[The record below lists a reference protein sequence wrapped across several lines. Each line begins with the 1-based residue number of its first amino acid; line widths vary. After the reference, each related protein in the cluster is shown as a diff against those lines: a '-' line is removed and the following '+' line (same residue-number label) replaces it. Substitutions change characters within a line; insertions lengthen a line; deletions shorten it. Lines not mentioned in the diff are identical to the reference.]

1 MVMCFLCNTLTT
13 IVGVFVYSHYL
24 FINLLGME
32 REITYDDVLMFI
44 VKNKDNVEI
53 MDDLN
58 RTVYPFTSR
67 YRNRVEQKINVEK
80 LENSN
85 CKILSPNQDK

>member
-1 MVMCFLCNTLTT
+1 MAMRFLCNTLTT
-13 IVGVFVYSHYL
+13 VVGVFVYSYYL
-24 FINLLGME
+24 FINLLIME
-32 REITYDDVLMFI
+32 NVLMFI

-67 YRNRVEQKINVEK
+67 YKNRVEQKTNVEK
-80 LENSN
+80 PENLD

>member
-1 MVMCFLCNTLTT
+1 
-13 IVGVFVYSHYL
+13 
-24 FINLLGME
+24 ME
-32 REITYDDVLMFI
+32 REMTYDDVLMFI

-67 YRNRVEQKINVEK
+67 YKNRVEQKEK
-80 LENSN
+80 HRWYFFGDNSDDTVN
-85 CKILSPNQDK
+85 IEDLSPNKQ